1 MSAIVFAATEK
12 CSGVS
17 EADILDQNTH
27 VLLQLLNESVMI
39 DQKRFGFVS
48 RKKYIF
54 RLGKYHI
61 GSGNSKV
68 K

>member
-12 CSGVS
+12 CSEVS

-48 RKKYIF
+48 VKKIYSDWENIT
-54 RLGKYHI
+54 
-61 GSGNSKV
+61 SGV
-68 K
+68 ETLR